1 MVLPAFA
8 PALSFAL
15 DFSASPLAAA
25 FSARRAAQ
33 TFSFSATREAR
44 ISPRRDE
51 TEVDPRRMGGVVGF
65 LVQTLGK
72 RFVKNAE
79 TRALT
84 GLDVKPPT
92 TIATYA

>member
-1 MVLPAFA
+1 VRLCRDPCAGGKRDTGGKNQPA
-8 PALSFAL
+8 
-15 DFSASPLAAA
+15 
-25 FSARRAAQ
+25 
-33 TFSFSATREAR
+33 
-44 ISPRRDE
+44 RRDE
-51 TEVDPRRMGGVVGF
+51 TEVDPRRMGGAPLPLRGVVGF

-92 TIATYA
+92 TIAAYA